1 MRHLRRRQCG
11 RGQHC
16 GGLTAVWDLRAELD
30 DLRARNLERRPRTLS
45 DVHGPHARSN
55 GRDLLIFCSNDYL
68 GLADHPEVTAAFV
81 RESRLSGVGSG
92 ASHLVTG
99 HRPVHDA
106 LAEALADWLGRD
118 RALLFSTGYMANQ
131 GVINSLVGR
140 KDRIHQDRLNHA
152 SLLDGGLLAK
162 APMRRYAHAS
172 VADLEAGLEMPACR
186 HLVVTDGVFSMDG
199 DVAPL
204 RAIREVS
211 RRYDAAMMVDDAHGL
226 GVMGREGRG
235 CLDIADLNQD
245 DVPLLVGTLGKAFGT
260 FGAFV
265 AGPDDWIELLQQRAR
280 THIYTTAPPPAV
292 AAATLASLRLVR
304 EESWRREHLDGLIAC
319 FRHGAAALGLQLLP
333 SSTPVQPLLIGEAAD
348 ALTAS
353 RKLEEQGILVTAIRP
368 PTVPAGSA
376 RLRITL
382 TAAHEEA
389 HVDRLLDA
397 LGAIKPLLTAA

>member
-1 MRHLRRRQCG
+1 MRHVRLRRRD
-11 RGQHC
+11 RRRRRN
-16 GGLTAVWDLRAELD
+16 GLTVMWDLSAELD
-30 DLRARNLERRPRTLS
+30 DLRARNLERRTRTLS
-45 DVHGPHARSN
+45 HVHGPIARSG
-55 GRDLLIFCSNDYL
+55 GRDLLVFCSNDYL
-68 GLADHPEVTAAFV
+68 GLADHPSVTAAFIEEAG
-81 RESRLSGVGSG
+81 RSGVGSG

-106 LAEALADWLGRD
+106 LAEALAEWLGRD

-131 GVINSLVGR
+131 GVINALVGR
-140 KDRIHQDRLNHA
+140 TDMVHQDRLNHA
-152 SLLDGGLLAK
+152 SLLDGGLLCK
-162 APMRRYAHAS
+162 ASLRRYAHADP
-172 VADLEAGLEMPACR
+172 VDLEAGLGMAARR
-186 HLVVTDGVFSMDG
+186 HLVVTDGIFSMDG
-199 DVAPL
+199 DMAPL
-204 RAIREVS
+204 RALREIS
-211 RRYDAAMMVDDAHGL
+211 RRDDTAMMVDDAHGL

-235 CLDIADLNQD
+235 SLDAAGLNQD

-265 AGPDDWIELLQQRAR
+265 AGPEDWIELLQQRAR
-280 THIYTTAPPPAV
+280 THIYTTAPPPAI

-304 EESWRREHLDGLIAC
+304 EEGWRRVHLNALIAR
-319 FRHGAAALGLQLLP
+319 FHEGAVALGLQLLP
-333 SSTPVQPLLIGEAAD
+333 SSTPIQPLLIGQAVD
-348 ALTAS
+348 ALAAS

-376 RLRITL
+376 RLRITI

>member
-1 MRHLRRRQCG
+1 M
-11 RGQHC
+11 
-16 GGLTAVWDLRAELD
+16 WNLRAELD
-30 DLRARNLERRPRTLS
+30 DLKARGLERRPRALS
-45 DVHGPHARSN
+45 DVHGASARSN
-55 GRDLLIFCSNDYL
+55 GRDLLVFCSNDYL
-68 GLADHPEVTAAFV
+68 GLADHPEITAAFIEEARV
-81 RESRLSGVGSG
+81 SGVGSG

-131 GVINSLVGR
+131 GVINTLLGR
-140 KDRIHQDRLNHA
+140 KDMVHQDRLNHA
-152 SLLDGGLLAK
+152 SLLDGGLLCSGTL
-162 APMRRYAHAS
+162 RRYAHADA
-172 VADLEAGLEMPACR
+172 ADLEAGLALSARR

-199 DVAPL
+199 DTAPL
-204 RAIREVS
+204 QDICGLS
-211 RRYDAAMMVDDAHGL
+211 RRYGAAVMVDDAHGL
-226 GVMGREGRG
+226 GAMGREGRG
-235 CLDIADLNQD
+235 CLDLAGLGQT

-265 AGPDDWIELLQQRAR
+265 AGAEDWIELLQQRAR

-304 EESWRREHLDGLIAC
+304 EEGWRRDRLSSLIER
-319 FRHGAAALGLQLLP
+319 FRHGARSLGLRLMP
-333 SSTPVQPLLIGEAAD
+333 SASPIQPLLIGEAAD
-348 ALTAS
+348 ATAAS
-353 RKLEEQGILVTAIRP
+353 QALEERGILVTAIRP

-382 TAAHEEA
+382 SAAHEQG

-397 LGAIKPLLTAA
+397 LQALKPLLTKAA